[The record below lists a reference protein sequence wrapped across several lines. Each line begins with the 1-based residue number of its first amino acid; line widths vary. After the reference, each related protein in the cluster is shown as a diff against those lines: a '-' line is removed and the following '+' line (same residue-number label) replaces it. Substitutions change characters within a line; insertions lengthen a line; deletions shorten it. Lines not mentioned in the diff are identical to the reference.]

1 MSLPTATK
9 TRFGYVREYPFDLAI
24 TSIAAIAAYLLVT
37 TLAVGST
44 ARLAITLPLVLFLP
58 GYALVTMLF
67 PAKARVAREQAS
79 ATTELRP
86 GGIDTVE
93 RLGLSFA
100 LSLAIV
106 PMVVLAL
113 GPTTWHL
120 TAESTAAGLVV
131 VTVVLAQLGAIRRLR
146 VPEPERYTVSFRS
159 GLARIRGHS
168 NEGVIGTLST
178 VVLAL
183 GIVAAGLA
191 LTVALVAPQPTAG
204 FTEFG
209 LMTEDEDGNLV
220 TDAPSAVEPGEAIP
234 VVLSVDNQ
242 EEETM
247 EYTVVAQEQHLE
259 DGEVIDRTELETFDA
274 EVEAGENER
283 FDREVTPTVDNDTV
297 RMTFLLFDEEP
308 PAEPTR
314 ADAMEDVYFWVTV
327 TEDAPDSDDE
337 DGDDAEVESDGDDAE
352 VESDDDDAEVESD
365 DDDAEADEED
375 EDDAESE
382 DDSDDAEADDDGAEA
397 DDDEADDAD
406 DGADDAG
413 DDDAGDDD
421 ADDTEADDDDDGGL
435 DGFFG
440 DDDDDAEADDAGDDD
455 ADDDDDSGFTIT
467 VGSDDDD

>member
-44 ARLAITLPLVLFLP
+44 ARLVITLPLVLFLP

-178 VVLAL
+178 IALAL

-337 DGDDAEVESDGDDAE
+337 DGDDAEVESD
-352 VESDDDDAEVESD
+352 

-397 DDDEADDAD
+397 DDDGAEADDDEADDAD
-406 DGADDAG
+406 DG
-413 DDDAGDDD
+413 AGDDD

-455 ADDDDDSGFTIT
+455 AADDDDDDSGFTIT